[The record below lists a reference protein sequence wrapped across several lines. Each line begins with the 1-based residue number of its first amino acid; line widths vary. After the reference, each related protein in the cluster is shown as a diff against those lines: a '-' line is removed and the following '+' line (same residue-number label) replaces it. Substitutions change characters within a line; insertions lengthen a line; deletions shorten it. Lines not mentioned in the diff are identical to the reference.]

1 LTAGARPA
9 PVGRADSMRPH
20 GLLRDVRADGSRDGD
35 AEHPGGC
42 CRRRTEGRA
51 YGTRSAPSSWSRS
64 RCAGPRPA
72 AALPQVRSA
81 PRCSVTSRATA
92 IPPATAPSEPRIGTT
107 SIAQPWSAGH
117 VSRPPQPTPARR
129 SARRGSKRPAAR
141 RARAGPAQTRSGR
154 RPPRRSSTHA
164 HPGADGHLKAQVLID
179 DEDGHVGKVLGE
191 GGRRRRWPR
200 VSDLPHRPCHPHVA
214 LPLGSGRCSQQ
225 DALLPR
231 PGRPVI
237 PSWRWRWPGGCGAA
251 GSQACESSSTQRE
264 AGDRSSLELVASD
277 GHPGR

>member
-1 LTAGARPA
+1 MPAPGVPAVAMPPALTAGARPA

-179 DEDGHVGKVLGE
+179 DEDGHVGKVLGKDTVE
-191 GGRRRRWPR
+191 VVAGRGCRTCPPA
-200 VSDLPHRPCHPHVA
+200 VSTRMSPCRSEAV
-214 LPLGSGRCSQQ
+214 
-225 DALLPR
+225 DANNRTPCFQ
-231 PGRPVI
+231 G
-237 PSWRWRWPGGCGAA
+237 
-251 GSQACESSSTQRE
+251 QA
-264 AGDRSSLELVASD
+264 DR
-277 GHPGR
+277 